1 MNSVFSQIINRKIP
15 SNIVFEN
22 EDYIAFMDIMP
33 IQKGHVLVVPKL
45 EVDNIFDLPL
55 DIYNGLFSFAR
66 QVSFAMRKVI
76 DCKRIGVSVIGFE
89 VSHAHIHL
97 IPINS
102 INDMD
107 FKNKKTIKEDEIEL
121 IAYKI
126 SKEVKNL
133 N

>member
-1 MNSVFSQIINRKIP
+1 MSSVFSQIINRKIP

-66 QVSFAMRKVI
+66 QVSFAMQKVI
-76 DCKRIGVSVIGFE
+76 DCKRIGISVIGFE
-89 VSHAHIHL
+89 VPHAHIHL

-126 SKEVKNL
+126 SKELKV
-133 N
+133 